1 MKIKAVLL
9 ALLLVFPVYQE
20 TPYSKP
26 LNALDKPLNPY
37 QQCFVGDGSG
47 KVQACNF

>member
-1 MKIKAVLL
+1 MKNFLL

-26 LNALDKPLNPY
+26 LNPLDKPPNPY

-47 KVQACNF
+47 KVQPCNF